1 MQVKAVVDLY
11 QILIFTR
18 NLCVLPTV
26 HLCLG
31 SQCAYGS
38 KHRTEWPPFV
48 EVVSGSITIN
58 EYPHI
63 STGSDTV

>member
-1 MQVKAVVDLY
+1 MAAVDLY

-18 NLCVLPTV
+18 KLCVLPTV

-38 KHRTEWPPFV
+38 KHRTEWPRFM
-48 EVVSGSITIN
+48 EVVCGSITIN
-58 EYPHI
+58 EYLHI